1 MADASLWI
9 VVPHATAAAVALPLG
24 AWQLWRSEKGTT
36 AHRLVGRVWVALLLG
51 VSLSS
56 FWIRELRGG
65 SFSFLHVLSV
75 VTIVTVTLGLLSA
88 VRGQVEMHRGMMRGS
103 WFGLV
108 GAFVF
113 AVAIPDRAIP
123 TFALERPL
131 GALAAVVAVL
141 LAAAAVVALGLRTAT
156 SPGRALA
163 SPEGMR
169 T

>member
-9 VVPHATAAAVALPLG
+9 VVPHASAAALALPLG
-24 AWQLWRSEKGTT
+24 AWQLWRSEKGTP
-36 AHRLVGRVWVALLLG
+36 AHRLVGRVWVVLMLW

-56 FWIRELRGG
+56 FWIREIREG

-75 VTIVTVTLGLLSA
+75 VTIVTVGTGLVA
-88 VRGQVEMHRGMMRGS
+88 VVRGQVELHRGMMRGS

-123 TFALERPL
+123 TFAVEQPL
-131 GALAAVVAVL
+131 GAIAATVAVL
-141 LAAAAVVALGLRTAT
+141 LTAAAVVALGLRSTT
-156 SPGRALA
+156 GR
-163 SPEGMR
+163 SHTVRRPDHVR